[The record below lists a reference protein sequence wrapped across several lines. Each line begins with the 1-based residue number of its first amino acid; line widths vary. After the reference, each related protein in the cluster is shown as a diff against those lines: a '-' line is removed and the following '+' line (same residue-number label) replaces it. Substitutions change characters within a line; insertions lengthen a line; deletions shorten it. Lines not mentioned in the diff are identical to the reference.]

1 MKLFDLHC
9 DTAYRC
15 YMEKTPMLQN
25 EFHISLERGGVFS
38 PWVQC
43 FAIWIPDEFR
53 GKSAVELFRKVAE
66 NFQQEMI
73 KNADRIEQCRDFSL
87 LPQQLCTGKSV
98 AILTVEGGGALGGD
112 VENLLLFEKYGAK
125 MMTLTWNGRCEL
137 GSGVLDE
144 EDIGLSDF
152 GKTVVSRMETVGM
165 IPDLSHAS
173 PRLFWDVCAHTD
185 RPVVVS
191 HSNLQAVC
199 GHPRNLSDEQ
209 FGEMVRRK
217 GLVGL
222 NFCTYFLHDQQPDD
236 VQHLFSHIDRMLA
249 LGGEDTI
256 ALGGDF
262 DGTDVPA
269 YLEGIQSMGGLREEM
284 LRHNY
289 KECIVDAIFF
299 DNAYNFFDRF
309 DKQP

>member
-15 YMEKTPMLQN
+15 HVENTPMFQN
-25 EFHISLERGGVFS
+25 AFHISFERGGVYS

-43 FAIWIPDEFR
+43 FAVWIPDELR
-53 GKSAVELFRKVAE
+53 GMQAVDLFRRVAD
-66 NFQQEMI
+66 NFQQEI
-73 KNADRIEQCRDFSL
+73 KKNSDRIEQCRDFSL
-87 LPQQLCTGKSV
+87 FPQYLQTGKSL
-98 AILTVEGGGALGGD
+98 AILTVEGGSALGGD
-112 VENLLLFEKYGAK
+112 VENLLLLEKYGVR

-137 GSGVLDE
+137 GSGALDE
-144 EDIGLSDF
+144 EDMGLSDF
-152 GKTVVSRMETVGM
+152 GKEVVSRMETLRV

-173 PRLFWDVCAHTD
+173 PRLFWDVCARTD
-185 RPVVVS
+185 RPIVVS

-199 GHPRNLSDEQ
+199 DHPRNLSNEQ
-209 FGEMVRRK
+209 FEEMVRRK

-222 NFCTYFLHDQQPDD
+222 NFCTHFLHDEQPDNI
-236 VQHLFSHIDRMLA
+236 QHLFAHVDRMLE
-249 LGGEDTI
+249 LGGKDTI

-269 YLEGIQSMGGLREEM
+269 YLEGIQSMGNLREEM

-289 KECIVDAIFF
+289 RESVADAIFF
-299 DNAYNFFDRF
+299 DNAYNFFCRF
-309 DKQP
+309 DKRT